1 MRFALNFQAPLLA
14 VGVTLL
20 LASSGAVC
28 AADTAYIPQM
38 PAGSRVP
45 QTQTQSAQGTFGT
58 SVVQAVHSAAYAP
71 SQQTAVPVVFGGN
84 VAATLQVGTYNR
96 VTQLQNGSGNAS
108 VTGVIGANNNVGVL
122 QAGNN
127 LRSNLVVIGTQGLN
141 VGVIQ
146 PNGSA
151 PVNMLIARLPNGGLL
166 IKR

>member
-1 MRFALNFQAPLLA
+1 MRFALKIQAPLLA
-14 VGVTLL
+14 LGVAF
-20 LASSGAVC
+20 LAASTGAGR
-28 AADTAYIPQM
+28 AADPAYIPQM

-45 QTQTQSAQGTFGT
+45 LTMMKPIPGAIGAGA
-58 SVVQAVHSAAYAP
+58 VQATRSPAYTP
-71 SQQTAVPVVFGGN
+71 SQQTAVPVLSGAN
-84 VAATLQVGTYNR
+84 VAANLQVGSHNR
-96 VTQLQNGSGNAS
+96 VTQLQNGAGNAS
-108 VTGVIGANNNVGVL
+108 VVGIIGTNNNIGVL

-127 LRSNLVVIGTQGLN
+127 LRSNLVVIGAQGLN